1 MRVRSSRVPEKDD
14 GRYTVLLHP
23 KPHDGRSPCESQNR
37 RARPGLIIMAL
48 MEESIVTVIITCK
61 LHLVGL
67 KKASHVVVSWR

>member
-1 MRVRSSRVPEKDD
+1 MMGGVLANHRTDD
-14 GRYTVLLHP
+14 C
-23 KPHDGRSPCESQNR
+23 S
-37 RARPGLIIMAL
+37 ARPGLIIMTL

>member
-1 MRVRSSRVPEKDD
+1 MMAGILYYCTRNPMMGGVLANHRTDD
-14 GRYTVLLHP
+14 C
-23 KPHDGRSPCESQNR
+23 S
-37 RARPGLIIMAL
+37 ARPGLIIMAL